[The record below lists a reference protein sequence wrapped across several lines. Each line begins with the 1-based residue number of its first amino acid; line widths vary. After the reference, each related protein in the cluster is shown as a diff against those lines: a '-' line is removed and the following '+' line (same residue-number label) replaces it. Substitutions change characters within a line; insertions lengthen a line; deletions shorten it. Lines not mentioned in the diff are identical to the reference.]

1 MRASSVVITCLIT
14 GSLSVAACTER
25 SGRAAR
31 AALANSATATRPDS
45 SPSDTGKGLA
55 TADCV
60 RGEPEPILRA
70 GASPAA
76 KFARTGA
83 LSATEDIQL
92 DDTTSLHITHSGCA
106 HYSETY
112 AFTIRTPTVD
122 VADTDLWLAYGAKL
136 LRALPA
142 RESRTS
148 QLESLAST
156 LTNEAAKTAPYTNG
170 DPIAIPELA
179 TVSLSVKSTSDGVV
193 LEITYD
199 VAL

>member
-1 MRASSVVITCLIT
+1 MSA
-14 GSLSVAACTER
+14 AACTER
-25 SGRAAR
+25 GGRAER
-31 AALANSATATRPDS
+31 DGRPESATASKLDS
-45 SPSDTGKGLA
+45 SPSDTGKRLA

-60 RGEPEPILRA
+60 RGEPEPVLRA

-76 KFARTGA
+76 SFARTGA
-83 LSATEDIQL
+83 LSATEDLQL

-106 HYSETY
+106 HYTETY
-112 AFTIRTPTVD
+112 AFTIRATSVD
-122 VADTDLWLAYGAKL
+122 VTNADLWLTHGAKL

-142 RESRTS
+142 DERRTS

-156 LTNEAAKTAPYTNG
+156 LANEAATTAPYTYG

-179 TVSLSVKSTSDGVV
+179 TVSLSVKSTNGGVV